1 MKVDRHHDPVIELES
16 RLLSELDFIAQQL
29 RGKIT
34 QSVYAN
40 SEWKTIESKL
50 RLNMMY
56 EIKMKILFKVREF
69 VWVIVSEIEDWVYPY
84 RDSFESEE
92 EKYEHGMKDPMTGE
106 ITMIENLLQADN
118 ERIQRLQDEMINVQN
133 RVYEIEDNLKSINT
147 YSKKSNQINPNEGQ
161 ESSEKDY

>member
-1 MKVDRHHDPVIELES
+1 MKR
-16 RLLSELDFIAQQL
+16 F
-29 RGKIT
+29 
-34 QSVYAN
+34 
-40 SEWKTIESKL
+40 
-50 RLNMMY
+50 
-56 EIKMKILFKVREF
+56 LFKVREF

-84 RDSFESEE
+84 RTRLSPE

-133 RVYEIEDNLKSINT
+133 RVYEIEENLKSINT

-161 ESSEKDY
+161 ESSEKDH